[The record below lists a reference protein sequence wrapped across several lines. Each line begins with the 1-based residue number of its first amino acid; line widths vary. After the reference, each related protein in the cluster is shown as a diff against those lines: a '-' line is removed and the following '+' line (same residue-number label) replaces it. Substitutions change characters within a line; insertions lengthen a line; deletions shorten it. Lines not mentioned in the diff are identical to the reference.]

1 MFKSILLK
9 NPGYFVSSLCGC
21 GLSNLI
27 DSDINRRP
35 VQMEF
40 HEIMCNHK
48 RKELGIA
55 IETKLI
61 ASYVFSHNTKKWLTI
76 CVKKFFFYCII
87 VCVHISKWDS
97 NVVLWW

>member
-9 NPGYFVSSLCGC
+9 NPGYFLSSLCGC

-35 VQMEF
+35 VQIEF
-40 HEIMCNHK
+40 REIMCNHK

-61 ASYVFSHNTKKWLTI
+61 ASYVFSHNTKILLTI
-76 CVKKFFFYCII
+76 CVKTHFNFII
-87 VCVHISKWDS
+87 VCVHIRK
-97 NVVLWW
+97 

>member
-1 MFKSILLK
+1 MGKNHLNSVFKSILLK
-9 NPGYFVSSLCGC
+9 NPGYFLSSLCGC

-61 ASYVFSHNTKKWLTI
+61 ASYVFSHNTKKLLTI
-76 CVKKFFFYCII
+76 CVKTHFNFII
-87 VCVHISKWDS
+87 VCVHIRK
-97 NVVLWW
+97 